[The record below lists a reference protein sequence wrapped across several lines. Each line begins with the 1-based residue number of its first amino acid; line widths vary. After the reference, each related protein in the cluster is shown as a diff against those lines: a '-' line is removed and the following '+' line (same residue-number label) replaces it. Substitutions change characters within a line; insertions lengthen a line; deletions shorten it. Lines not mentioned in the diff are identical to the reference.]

1 MLHVEEKGTGKQY
14 AAKVIK
20 SKERYAEFALN
31 FEVKVLQQVNKYERR
46 FKAGKIDIEGIEVS
60 DHSRVISLVEK
71 FMFKKHMVLIFEKL
85 DMSLLDLMELAEC
98 QGLTLNVVRKLG
110 RNILEGLCVLKKA
123 KIVHCDLKPENIML
137 IK

>member
-1 MLHVEEKGTGKQY
+1 M
-14 AAKVIK
+14 
-20 SKERYAEFALN
+20 
-31 FEVKVLQQVNKYERR
+31 NKYERR
-46 FKAGKIDIEGIEVS
+46 FKAGKIDIEGIEVAE
-60 DHSRVISLVEK
+60 HSRVINLVEK

-137 IK
+137 INKKSDQLKIIDLGSACSQKRFPFDYF

>member
-1 MLHVEEKGTGKQY
+1 MEEKGTGKQY